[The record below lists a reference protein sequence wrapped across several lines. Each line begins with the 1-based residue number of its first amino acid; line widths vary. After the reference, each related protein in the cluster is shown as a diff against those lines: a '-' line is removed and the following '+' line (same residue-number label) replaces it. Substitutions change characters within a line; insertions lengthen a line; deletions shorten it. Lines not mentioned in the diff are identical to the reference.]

1 MVVSDSSSRPHF
13 VQKTTGNKFLC
24 DDNCPMWR
32 GLKVCAHTV
41 AVAESLNC
49 LRQFIEALQKSK
61 PECSVTKL
69 VTTSCERRKAGTKS
83 GAPRKRG
90 TGLCKLPVTAY
101 RSRLEDVC
109 SSGHDTSAEARAT
122 TSAVGG
128 SNGYGQRSSIA
139 ANKSSISG
147 DISVGCTSQTF
158 YSSCPP
164 QYRSDYPYFPSS
176 PWYGSELYYPS
187 SSYAYGEAQG
197 MYGYDYSPYG
207 SQFQSPSQVLS
218 SSRNESS
225 FTNPFIV
232 KLLNK

>member
-1 MVVSDSSSRPHF
+1 M
-13 VQKTTGNKFLC
+13 
-24 DDNCPMWR
+24 
-32 GLKVCAHTV
+32 CAHTV

-69 VTTSCERRKAGTKS
+69 ITTSCERCKPGTKS

-90 TGLCKLPVTAY
+90 TGLCKVPVTAY

-164 QYRSDYPYFPSS
+164 QYRNDYPYF
-176 PWYGSELYYPS
+176 